1 MYPFELDKPR
11 NFKYGMRALSLI
23 EKKLKLKISNFN
35 PEDLTIEQTAV
46 VIWAGLEHEE
56 RDLTVEKVIDLI
68 DEHSSYTEAMMAM
81 SKGLTLAMAGEEALE
96 QMERE
101 LEHQR
106 QGEKPKALHN
116 TACIGHLYLLFS

>member
-1 MYPFELDKPR
+1 MSMYPFELDKPR

-56 RDLTVEKVIDLI
+56 RGLTVEKVIDLI

-96 QMERE
+96 QMEKE
-101 LEHQR
+101 LERQQ
-106 QGEKPKALHN
+106 QGEKPKNA
-116 TACIGHLYLLFS
+116 